1 MHPSAAIPQ
10 GTRKVPARVSA
21 MGSVLNAIT
30 RRREREREIFTH
42 DRGPNS
48 DLVRGQTKRQTERQ
62 TERQTGKASAE
73 QEQAKRACGEQGG
86 GGLESPMR
94 APPARAGRA

>member
-1 MHPSAAIPQ
+1 
-10 GTRKVPARVSA
+10 

-48 DLVRGQTKRQTERQ
+48 DLVRGQTERQ

-94 APPARAGRA
+94 APPARAGHA